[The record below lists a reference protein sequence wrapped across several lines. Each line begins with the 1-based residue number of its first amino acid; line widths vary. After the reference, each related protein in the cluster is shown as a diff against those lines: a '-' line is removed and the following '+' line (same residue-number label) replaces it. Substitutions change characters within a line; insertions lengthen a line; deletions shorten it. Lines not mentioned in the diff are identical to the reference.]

1 MTRHK
6 KKATVR
12 PLPKS
17 FGSYYRLINENHH
30 RSYLNR
36 VLILK
41 PQSLWSKERSV
52 MSSEDLKDWK
62 EEVSI
67 GDPECKM
74 QPLKLSILALT
85 IKENWKQ
92 VGINHVPYIK
102 KKVPSCP
109 KFCPNFPKTMASRG
123 NSSEKRKKILEELQ
137 QKACELSTILGSEVA
152 TKTSSNPLNQAGS
165 PGSSSSSSRFYMP
178 SFRRQFTTSGHNP
191 FRGKG
196 KGPFMRDVILLKGPD
211 INSILRQEK
220 RVY

>member
-1 MTRHK
+1 MSHRCNLQDSCGVNVVIYMWDIK

-17 FGSYYRLINENHH
+17 FGSDYRLINENHH

-41 PQSLWSKERSV
+41 PQSLWSKERLV

-102 KKVPSCP
+102 
-109 KFCPNFPKTMASRG
+109 
-123 NSSEKRKKILEELQ
+123 
-137 QKACELSTILGSEVA
+137 
-152 TKTSSNPLNQAGS
+152 
-165 PGSSSSSSRFYMP
+165 
-178 SFRRQFTTSGHNP
+178 
-191 FRGKG
+191 
-196 KGPFMRDVILLKGPD
+196 
-211 INSILRQEK
+211 
-220 RVY
+220 

>member
-1 MTRHK
+1 MRFREILRVDSPVSNIIYVPHVRPPRLPWRKCRDIFVGQYMTRHK
-6 KKATVR
+6 KKATVP

-17 FGSYYRLINENHH
+17 FGSDYRLINENHH

-67 GDPECKM
+67 GDLECKM

-92 VGINHVPYIK
+92 VGIDHVLYIK
-102 KKVPSCP
+102 
-109 KFCPNFPKTMASRG
+109 
-123 NSSEKRKKILEELQ
+123 
-137 QKACELSTILGSEVA
+137 
-152 TKTSSNPLNQAGS
+152 
-165 PGSSSSSSRFYMP
+165 
-178 SFRRQFTTSGHNP
+178 
-191 FRGKG
+191 
-196 KGPFMRDVILLKGPD
+196 
-211 INSILRQEK
+211 
-220 RVY
+220 

>member
-1 MTRHK
+1 MFLTSSRRYPRARNFVPIFRKRWHPGETR
-6 KKATVR
+6 
-12 PLPKS
+12 
-17 FGSYYRLINENHH
+17 
-30 RSYLNR
+30 
-36 VLILK
+36 LK
-41 PQSLWSKERSV
+41 
-52 MSSEDLKDWK
+52 
-62 EEVSI
+62 
-67 GDPECKM
+67 
-74 QPLKLSILALT
+74 
-85 IKENWKQ
+85 
-92 VGINHVPYIK
+92 
-102 KKVPSCP
+102 
-109 KFCPNFPKTMASRG
+109 RG
-123 NSSEKRKKILEELQ
+123 KKILEELQ